1 MTANTFRLIALFLR
15 ATMFSRRNIMLI
27 KRLFIVLCGALSAVV
42 LVVAAGH
49 AARSAAPQ
57 GGFPGDDLLIG
68 APYEDVRSVVNAG
81 SFNVLY
87 GVSGGNLDTSY
98 SPLWTQD
105 TISDGVE
112 TDDYFASALAAGD
125 FNGDGFVD
133 AAVGVPGEDIESWDG
148 LIVIED
154 AGAVNILYNSPAGL
168 TNVGSQFWEQSD
180 TEVAVTEAGDAFGT
194 VLAVGDFNGDSYDD
208 LAIGVPVEDVETEG
222 EVFTDTGAV
231 IVLYGAPG
239 ALSAN
244 GAQLFT
250 QQGLASAGFTP
261 QAYDYFGYAL
271 AAGDFNADGYDDLAV
286 GAPLETADV
295 GGLDAAGAVAVLYG
309 SRNGGL
315 STAGAQKWT
324 QSSTGAGFS
333 ESGDRFGKS
342 LTAGDFNGDG
352 CDDLAIGVPR
362 EDIDTT
368 SDAGAVNVLYCAANH
383 ASGLSTGGS
392 QVWWQTLITNDSGT
406 PYSNSEVDDYFGLTL
421 AAGDFDADGYD
432 DLLIGVPWE
441 DIGGGT
447 NNGAAHILFGS
458 DTGTNIANTFFWY
471 DESGDRFA
479 SALTTGDFDR
489 DGSDDFAAGVP
500 GHTVNGAVSAGGV
513 HVFYSR
519 GSFPILFPYDEVL
532 TAADIPGIAPETGDF
547 LGGSLAV
554 IPPGSPRSF
563 VYLPLVIR

>member
-1 MTANTFRLIALFLR
+1 M
-15 ATMFSRRNIMLI
+15 SI
-27 KRLFIVLCGALSAVV
+27 KRFFVV
-42 LVVAAGH
+42 LSVVFGAVSLAVAVGY

-57 GGFPGDDLLIG
+57 GGFPGDALLIG
-68 APYEDVRSVVNAG
+68 APYEDVRSVVDAG

-112 TDDYFASALAAGD
+112 TDDNFAAALATGD
-125 FNGDGFVD
+125 FDGNGFVD

-148 LIVIED
+148 LIVVED

-168 TNVGSQFWEQSD
+168 TNVDSQFWEQSD
-180 TEVAVTEAGDAFGT
+180 TGVAATEAGDEFGT

-208 LAIGVPVEDVETEG
+208 LAIGAHREDVETG
-222 EVFTDTGAV
+222 GQVFTDTGAV
-231 IVLYGAPG
+231 VVLYGAPG

-244 GAQLFT
+244 DAQLFT
-250 QQGLASAGFTP
+250 QQGLASAGFTL

-271 AAGDFNADGYDDLAV
+271 AAGDFNADGYDDLAIGV
-286 GAPLETADV
+286 PLETADV
-295 GGLDAAGAVAVLYG
+295 GGLNAAGAVAVLYG

-324 QSSTGAGFS
+324 QNLTGAGFS
-333 ESGDRFGKS
+333 ESGDEFGKS

-362 EDIDTT
+362 EDIEST

-383 ASGLSTGGS
+383 ASGLSTEGS
-392 QVWWQTLITNDSGT
+392 QVWWQTLITTDTGT
-406 PYSNSEVDDYFGLTL
+406 PYSYSEADDAFGETL
-421 AAGDFDADGYD
+421 AAGDFDADGHD

-441 DIGGGT
+441 DIDTGT

-479 SALTTGDFDR
+479 SALTVGDFDR

-500 GHTVNGAVSAGGV
+500 GHTVSGAVAAGGV

-519 GSFPILFPYDEVL
+519 GSFPILFPYNEVL
-532 TAADIPGIAPETGDF
+532 TAADIPGIAPETGDS
-547 LGGSLAV
+547 LGFSLAV